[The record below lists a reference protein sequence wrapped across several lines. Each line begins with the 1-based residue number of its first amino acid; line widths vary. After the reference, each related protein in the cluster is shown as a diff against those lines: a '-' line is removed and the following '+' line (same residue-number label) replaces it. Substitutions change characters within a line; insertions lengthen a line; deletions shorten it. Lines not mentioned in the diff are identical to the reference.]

1 MLTRLL
7 QPLAALGLGL
17 MLALG
22 APARVD
28 AAQVINSKGDIL
40 ALTLNSGKL
49 VQLDQPATSVF
60 VGNPELADVQVQ
72 SPTIIYV
79 FGKGTGSTNLFALDA
94 KGRVLLNSPVSIT
107 HDVTSLN
114 AALQDISPN
123 GALRARSTPT
133 GIMLTGRVKSAAQ
146 AEDARRMAELYLGGG
161 TVFNRIEVAGAMQVN
176 LRVRIAEVSRSVT
189 KQFGVNWEVFGQIG
203 DAFLGFATPT
213 DIVTD
218 AATGTLNRLGS
229 GTNFV
234 SGYSNS
240 DVDILNVIDALDEEG
255 LLTILAE
262 PNLTA
267 LSGER
272 AQFLA
277 GGEFPIPV
285 PQEDGAITVEYKPF
299 GVSLEFTPTIVD
311 DNLINLQVKPEVSQ
325 LSSNSAINVGGAF
338 IQSLLTRRAETTV
351 ELASGQSFAI
361 GGLLSNDGDNNISK
375 TPFLGDIPILGA
387 LFRSSSFQRNET
399 ELLIIV
405 TPYLVKPSNSRIA
418 EPTDGYIPPND
429 KDLYV
434 RGENFRP
441 TLGENAPEK
450 DGRDTAKATAPTD
463 VKLAG
468 PAGFILE

>member
-1 MLTRLL
+1 MLTRLFT
-7 QPLAALGLGL
+7 PLAALGLGFL
-17 MLALG
+17 LAFG
-22 APARVD
+22 ASGTIQ

-60 VGNPELADVQVQ
+60 VGNPELADVQIQ

-79 FGKGTGSTNLFALDA
+79 FGKGTGSTNLFALDSQ
-94 KGRVLLNSPVSIT
+94 GRVLLNSPVSIT

-114 AALQDISPN
+114 ESLQEISPN
-123 GALRARSTPT
+123 GGLKARSTPT
-133 GIMLTGRVKSAAQ
+133 GIMLTGRVKSAAR
-146 AEDARRMAELYLGGG
+146 AEDARRMAELYLNGG

-176 LRVRIAEVSRSVT
+176 LRVRVAEVSRSVT
-189 KQFGVNWEVFGQIG
+189 KQFGVNWEVFGRIG
-203 DAFLGFATPT
+203 DGFLGLATPT

-218 AATGTLNRLGS
+218 ATTGAITRLGQ
-229 GTNFV
+229 GTNFL
-234 SGYSNS
+234 SGYSDDN
-240 DVDILNVIDALDEEG
+240 VDILNVIDALDEEG

-267 LSGER
+267 LSGET

-299 GVSLEFTPTIVD
+299 GVSLAFKPTIVD
-311 DNLINLQVKPEVSQ
+311 DNLINLQVRPEVSQ
-325 LSSNSAINVGGAF
+325 LSSNSAINVGGSF

-361 GGLLSNDGDNNISK
+361 GGLSV
-375 TPFLGDIPILGA
+375 LGA

-434 RGENFRP
+434 GARNFRP
-441 TLGENAPEK
+441 TLGDAAPEK
-450 DGRDTAKATAPTD
+450 DGRDVAATMQAED
-463 VKLAG
+463 VKLVG

>member
-1 MLTRLL
+1 MLTRLIK
-7 QPLAALGLGL
+7 PLAALGLSL
-17 MLALG
+17 MLAVG
-22 APARVD
+22 SPTSIH

-40 ALTLNSGKL
+40 SLTLNSGKL
-49 VQLDQPATSVF
+49 VQLDKPATSVF

-94 KGRVLLNSPVSIT
+94 QGRILLNSPVSIT

-114 AALQDISPN
+114 DALQGISPN
-123 GALRARSTPT
+123 GGLTARSTPT

-146 AEDARRMAELYLGGG
+146 AEDARRLAELYLGGG

-176 LRVRIAEVSRSVT
+176 LRVRIAEVSRSIT
-189 KQFGVNWEVFGQIG
+189 KQFGVNWEVFGRIG
-203 DAFLGFATPT
+203 DAFLGLATPT
-213 DIVTD
+213 DIVSSGSTI
-218 AATGTLNRLGS
+218 TRLGS

-234 SGYSNS
+234 SGYSDKN
-240 DVDILNVIDALDEEG
+240 VDILNVIDALDEEG
-255 LLTILAE
+255 LITILAE

-267 LSGER
+267 LSGET
-272 AQFLA
+272 AEFLA
-277 GGEFPIPV
+277 GGEFPVPV
-285 PQEDGAITVEYKPF
+285 PQEDGAVTIEYKPF

-311 DNLINLQVKPEVSQ
+311 DSLINLQVKPEVSQ
-325 LSSNSAINVGGAF
+325 LSSASAINVNGSF

-361 GGLLSNDGDNNISK
+361 GGLLNSDGDTNISK
-375 TPFLGDIPILGA
+375 TPFLADIPILGA

-434 RGENFRP
+434 DAQNFRP

-450 DGRDTAKATAPTD
+450 DGRDTAAATKPND

>member
-1 MLTRLL
+1 MLTRLFK
-7 QPLAALGLGL
+7 PLAALGLGFL
-17 MLALG
+17 LAIG
-22 APARVD
+22 ASGSVQ

-60 VGNPELADVQVQ
+60 VGNPELADVQIQ

-79 FGKGTGSTNLFALDA
+79 FGKGTGSTNLFALDSQ
-94 KGRVLLNSPVSIT
+94 GRVLLNSPVSIT

-114 AALQDISPN
+114 DSLQELSPY
-123 GALRARSTPT
+123 GGLKARSTPT
-133 GIMLTGRVKSAAQ
+133 GIMLTGRVKSAAK
-146 AEDARRMAELYLGGG
+146 AEDARRMAELYLNGG

-176 LRVRIAEVSRSVT
+176 LRVRVAEVSRSVT

-203 DAFLGFATPT
+203 DGFLGLATPT

-218 AATGTLNRLGS
+218 TATGTINRLGA
-229 GTNFV
+229 GTNYV
-234 SGYSNS
+234 SGYSDSN
-240 DVDILNVIDALDEEG
+240 VNILNVIDALDEEG

-267 LSGER
+267 LSGET

-299 GVSLEFTPTIVD
+299 GVSLSFKPTIVD
-311 DNLINLQVKPEVSQ
+311 DNLINLQVRPEVSQ
-325 LSSNSAINVGGAF
+325 LSSNSAINVGGSF

-429 KDLYV
+429 KDLYIGA
-434 RGENFRP
+434 RNFRP
-441 TLGENAPEK
+441 TLGDAAPER
-450 DGRDTAKATAPTD
+450 DGRDVAKTAQTDD
-463 VKLAG
+463 VKLVG

>member
-1 MLTRLL
+1 MLTKFFTLIAAFIVGL
-7 QPLAALGLGL
+7 TLAVT
-17 MLALG
+17 
-22 APARVD
+22 APSTVE
-28 AAQVINSKGDIL
+28 AAKIINSKGDIL

-49 VQLDQPATSVF
+49 VQLDKPATSVF
-60 VGNPELADVQVQ
+60 IGNPDLADVQVQ

-79 FGKGTGSTNLFALDA
+79 FGKGTGSTNLFALDS
-94 KGRVLLNSPVSIT
+94 KGRVLLNSPVTIT

-114 AALQDISPN
+114 EALVGISPN
-123 GALRARSTPT
+123 GGLMAKSTPT
-133 GIMLTGRVKSAAQ
+133 GIMLTGKVKTAAR
-146 AEDARRMAELYLGGG
+146 AEDARRMAQLYLGATG
-161 TVFNRIEVAGAMQVN
+161 TVFNRIDVAGAMQVN

-189 KQFGVNWEVFGQIG
+189 KQFGIHWEALGRIG
-203 DAFLGFATPT
+203 DAVLGFATPT
-213 DIVTD
+213 DIIGD
-218 AATGTLNRLGS
+218 ADSFTRLGAGSNYFGNYTDDNVSIS
-229 GTNFV
+229 GLINA
-234 SGYSNS
+234 
-240 DVDILNVIDALDEEG
+240 LNEEG

-267 LSGER
+267 LSGET
-272 AQFLA
+272 AEFLA

-285 PQEDGAITVEYKPF
+285 PQEDGAITIEYKPF
-299 GVSLEFTPTIVD
+299 GVSLSFTPTVVD

-325 LSSNSAINVGGAF
+325 LSSTSAININNNF

-375 TPFLGDIPILGA
+375 TPLLGDIPILGA
-387 LFRSSSFQRNET
+387 LFRSASFQRNET

-418 EPTDGYIPPND
+418 EPTDGYIPPTN

-434 RGENFRP
+434 DGENFRP
-441 TLGENAPEK
+441 TSSAVYPKNS
-450 DGRDTAKATAPTD
+450 AKSD

>member
-7 QPLAALGLGL
+7 QPFAAIALGLV
-17 MLALG
+17 LALG
-22 APARVD
+22 APTQIH

-40 ALTLNSGKL
+40 SLTLNSGKL
-49 VQLDQPATSVF
+49 VQLDKPATSVF

-94 KGRVLLNSPVSIT
+94 QGRVLLNSPISIT

-114 AALQDISPN
+114 DALQGVSPN
-123 GALRARSTPT
+123 GGLAARSTPT

-146 AEDARRMAELYLGGG
+146 AEDARRLAELYLGGG

-176 LRVRIAEVSRSVT
+176 LRVRIAEVSRSIT
-189 KQFGVNWEVFGQIG
+189 KQFGVNWEVFGRIG

-213 DIVTD
+213 DIVGSGASGVT
-218 AATGTLNRLGS
+218 RLGS
-229 GTNFV
+229 GTNYA
-234 SGYSNS
+234 SGYSSKNF
-240 DVDILNVIDALDEEG
+240 DMLNVIDALDEEG

-267 LSGER
+267 LSGET
-272 AQFLA
+272 AKFLA

-285 PQEDGAITVEYKPF
+285 PQEDGAVTVEYKPF
-299 GVSLEFTPTIVD
+299 GVSLEFKPIIVD

-325 LSSNSAINVGGAF
+325 LSSSSAINVGGSF
-338 IQSLLTRRAETTV
+338 IQSILTRRAETTV
-351 ELASGQSFAI
+351 ELSSGQSFAI
-361 GGLLSNDGDNNISK
+361 GGLLSSDGDNNISK

-429 KDLYV
+429 NDLYV
-434 RGENFRP
+434 DGKNFRP

-450 DGRDTAKATAPTD
+450 DGRDAAAAAAPTKD
-463 VKLAG
+463 IKLAG

>member
-17 MLALG
+17 MLAVG
-22 APARVD
+22 APSQIH

-49 VQLDQPATSVF
+49 VQLDQPAVSVF

-94 KGRVLLNSPVSIT
+94 KGRVLLNSPISIT

-123 GALRARSTPT
+123 GGLIARSTPT
-133 GIMLTGRVKSAAQ
+133 GIMLTGRVKSAAR

-189 KQFGVNWEVFGQIG
+189 KQFGVNWEVFGRIG

-213 DIVTD
+213 DIVGSGASGIT
-218 AATGTLNRLGS
+218 RLGT

-234 SGYSNS
+234 SGYSDSN
-240 DVDILNVIDALDEEG
+240 VDILNVIDALDEEG

-267 LSGER
+267 LSGET
-272 AQFLA
+272 AEFLA

-299 GVSLEFTPTIVD
+299 GVSLEFKPTIVD

-325 LSSNSAINVGGAF
+325 LSSTSAINVGGAF

-361 GGLLSNDGDNNISK
+361 GGLLSSDGDNNISK

-418 EPTDGYIPPND
+418 EPTDGYIPPTD

-434 RGENFRP
+434 QGENFRP
-441 TLGENAPEK
+441 TLGENAPTT
-450 DGRDTAKATAPTD
+450 DGRDAAAAAAPTD

>member
-7 QPLAALGLGL
+7 QPLAAFGLGL
-17 MLALG
+17 MLAVG
-22 APARVD
+22 APTQIQ

-49 VQLDQPATSVF
+49 VQLDQPAVSVF

-94 KGRVLLNSPVSIT
+94 KGRVLLNSPISIT

-114 AALQDISPN
+114 AALQGISPY
-123 GALRARSTPT
+123 GGLVARSTPT

-146 AEDARRMAELYLGGG
+146 AEDARRMAALYLGGG

-189 KQFGVNWEVFGQIG
+189 KQFGVNWEVFGRIG
-203 DAFLGFATPT
+203 DAFLGVATPT
-213 DIVTD
+213 DIAGT
-218 AATGTLNRLGS
+218 AATGITRLGT

-234 SGYSNS
+234 SGYSDNN
-240 DVDILNVIDALDEEG
+240 VDILNVIDALDEEG

-267 LSGER
+267 LSGET
-272 AQFLA
+272 AKFLA

-285 PQEDGAITVEYKPF
+285 PQEDGAITVQYKPF
-299 GVSLEFTPTIVD
+299 GVSLEFKPTIVD

-325 LSSNSAINVGGAF
+325 LSSQSAINVGGSF

-351 ELASGQSFAI
+351 ELSSGQSFAI
-361 GGLLSNDGDNNISK
+361 GGLLSSDGDNNISK

-418 EPTDGYIPPND
+418 EPTDGYIPPTDN
-429 KDLYV
+429 DLYV
-434 RGENFRP
+434 QGENFRP
-441 TLGENAPEK
+441 TLGENAPTK
-450 DGRDTAKATAPTD
+450 DGRNTAAAAAPSD

>member
-1 MLTRLL
+1 MLTRLFK
-7 QPLAALGLGL
+7 PLAALGLGFL
-17 MLALG
+17 LAFG
-22 APARVD
+22 ASGTVH
-28 AAQVINSKGDIL
+28 AAQVINAKGDIL

-60 VGNPELADVQVQ
+60 VGNPELADVQIQ

-79 FGKGTGSTNLFALDA
+79 FGKGTGSTNLFALDSQ
-94 KGRVLLNSPVSIT
+94 GRVLLNSPVSIT

-114 AALQDISPN
+114 ASLQDISPN
-123 GALRARSTPT
+123 GGLKARSTPT
-133 GIMLTGRVKSAAQ
+133 GIMLTGRVKSAAK

-203 DAFLGFATPT
+203 DGFLGLATPT

-218 AATGTLNRLGS
+218 AAGSINRLGS
-229 GTNFV
+229 GTNFL
-234 SGYSNS
+234 SGYSDDN
-240 DVDILNVIDALDEEG
+240 VNILNVIDALDEEG

-267 LSGER
+267 LSGET

-285 PQEDGAITVEYKPF
+285 PQEDGAVTVQYKPF
-299 GVSLEFTPTIVD
+299 GVSLSFKPTIVD
-311 DNLINLQVKPEVSQ
+311 DNLINLQVRPEVSQ
-325 LSSNSAINVGGAF
+325 LSSQSAINVGGAF

-434 RGENFRP
+434 GARNFRP
-441 TLGENAPEK
+441 TLGDAAPTT
-450 DGRDTAKATAPTD
+450 DGRDVAATAQTD
-463 VKLAG
+463 VKLVG